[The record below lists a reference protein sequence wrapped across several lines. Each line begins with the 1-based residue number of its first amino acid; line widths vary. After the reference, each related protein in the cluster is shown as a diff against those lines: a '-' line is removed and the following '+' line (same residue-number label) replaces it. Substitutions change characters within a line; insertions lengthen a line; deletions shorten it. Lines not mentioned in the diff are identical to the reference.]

1 MTVTNTTARNQYTAT
16 AGQTVFAYTFE
27 VYNKNDLVVLQNDTT
42 LAEGTNYTVSG
53 VGSDSGGNI
62 TLTVGATA
70 GDIITVYR
78 DMALERLTDYQNSGD
93 FLAAEVNEDF
103 DRLWLAVQQGAVDS
117 DRAIVKP
124 VTDLDSISTTLPSAS
139 DRANSFLTF
148 DGSGAVTVASSG
160 DPSTPSTIYR
170 QQFTGDGSTTAFS
183 LTVAP
188 GGVGQSVQVFIDG
201 VYQEISTFSISGST
215 LNFSE
220 APPFNSSVE
229 YVAFKVGEI
238 GSTDAS
244 LVTYAPSGTGAV
256 GTTVQAKL
264 RESVSVK
271 DFGAVG
277 DGATDDTTALQNAI
291 NAAELV
297 NGSVYLPSGTYKIT
311 AGLVVDQTIRIYG
324 ETTEG
329 SIISN
334 ETNDVVAITID
345 SATRDADRCVLENFR
360 INHKAATKY
369 AIIVGNAP
377 FAYLQNIRIECSLEG
392 YGGVLFGD
400 EVTPLAAKGAY
411 LSTMRHCR
419 VWRFTNTGVRVNS
432 QGSLWHF
439 DQCHMSSTEAN
450 SVALLISKEGVLV
463 TLGQYGSGA
472 GGIPIHAY
480 NYAGTAPGP
489 TIDGCVFEKPVDAGD
504 YGIVVDGAGSFVGT
518 KIQNITANFSQVGG
532 TLVKFGNSDYGVLE
546 NPRIYNPTGGGKL
559 VEFAGGVA
567 NEVHCNYLAATAPF
581 DYTGGSRPLKSVT
594 GVSARTQITNI
605 TTHASVITEIEGAVT
620 DMPTDFGASHNGT
633 AWNYFNFN
641 LTDDTAT
648 NFTPPSTM
656 GIITVMN
663 DDEPSTFG
671 TVAYDTSVPN
681 TALLS
686 GGGNLEVATGVL
698 SGTTGT
704 NNRVTVSADSVSGNI
719 YVEARKGTSRFTIL
733 IQSTVYE
740 V

>member
-53 VGSDSGGNI
+53 VGSDTGGNI
-62 TLTVGATA
+62 TLGSGATA

-93 FLAAEVNEDF
+93 FLASEVNEDF
-103 DRLWLAVQQGAVDS
+103 DRLWLAVQQGTTDS

-124 VTDLDSISTTLPSAS
+124 VTDLDSLNTVLP
-139 DRANSFLTF
+139 
-148 DGSGAVTVASSG
+148 VASSRANKFLSFDSNG
-160 DPSTPSTIYR
+160 NVQTLFGAADPV
-170 QQFTGDGSTTAFS
+170 
-183 LTVAP
+183 VA
-188 GGVGQSVQVFIDG
+188 
-201 VYQEISTFSISGST
+201 
-215 LNFSE
+215 
-220 APPFNSSVE
+220 
-229 YVAFKVGEI
+229 
-238 GSTDAS
+238 TDATNVS
-244 LVTYAPSGTGAV
+244 YTAIGTGAV
-256 GTTVQAKL
+256 GRTVQSRLTEAL
-264 RESVSVK
+264 SVK

-277 DGATDDTTALQNAI
+277 DGTTDDTTALQNAI

-345 SATRDADRCVLENFR
+345 SASRYADRCVLENFR

-369 AIIVGNAP
+369 AIVIGDAP
-377 FAYLQNIRIECSLEG
+377 FAYLQNIRIECSLAG

-400 EVTPLAAKGAY
+400 ETTPNAAKGAY

-419 VWRFTNTGVRVNS
+419 VWRFVNTGVRVNS
-432 QGSLWHF
+432 TGSLWHF
-439 DQCHMSSTEAN
+439 DQCHISSTQAN
-450 SVALLISKEGVLV
+450 SVGLLISKEGVLV

-489 TIDGCVFEKPVDAGD
+489 TIDGCVFEKPADAGD
-504 YGIVVDGAGSFVGT
+504 YGIVVDGAGAFVGT
-518 KIQNITANFSQVGG
+518 KIQNIAANFSQVGG
-532 TLVKFGNSDYGVLE
+532 TLVKFGNSDFGVLE

-594 GVSARTQITNI
+594 GVSARTQIANI

-671 TVAYDTSVPN
+671 TVAYDTSVPS

-686 GGGNLEVATGVL
+686 GGGDLEVATGVL
-698 SGTTGT
+698 AGTTG
-704 NNRVTVSADSVSGNI
+704 NNNKVTVSADSASGGKI

>member
-1 MTVTNTTARNQYTAT
+1 MTVTNTTARNQYTA
-16 AGQTVFAYTFE
+16 ASGQTVFAYTFE

-42 LAEGTNYTVSG
+42 LSEGTNYTVSG
-53 VGSDSGGNI
+53 VGSDTGGNI

-78 DMALERLTDYQNSGD
+78 DMALERLTDYQNAGD

-103 DRLWLAVQQGAVDS
+103 DRLWLAVQQGTTDS

-124 VTDLDSISTTLPSAS
+124 VTDLDSLNTVLP
-139 DRANSFLTF
+139 
-148 DGSGAVTVASSG
+148 VASSRANKFLSFDSNG
-160 DPSTPSTIYR
+160 NVQTLFGAADPV
-170 QQFTGDGSTTAFS
+170 
-183 LTVAP
+183 VA
-188 GGVGQSVQVFIDG
+188 
-201 VYQEISTFSISGST
+201 
-215 LNFSE
+215 
-220 APPFNSSVE
+220 
-229 YVAFKVGEI
+229 
-238 GSTDAS
+238 TDATNVS
-244 LVTYAPSGTGAV
+244 YTATGTGAV
-256 GTTVQAKL
+256 GRTVQSRLTEAL
-264 RESVSVK
+264 SVK

-277 DGATDDTTALQNAI
+277 DGTTDDTTALQNAI

-311 AGLVVDQTIRIYG
+311 AGLIVDQTIRIYG
-324 ETTEG
+324 ESTEG
-329 SIISN
+329 SIIAN

-345 SATRDADRCVLENFR
+345 SATRDADRCILENFR

-369 AIIVGNAP
+369 AIIIGNAP

-400 EVTPLAAKGAY
+400 ETTPNAAKGAY

-419 VWRFTNTGVRVNS
+419 VWRFVNTGVRVNS
-432 QGSLWHF
+432 TGSLWHF
-439 DQCHMSSTEAN
+439 DQCHISSTQAN
-450 SVALLISKEGVLV
+450 SVGLLISKEGVLV

-489 TIDGCVFEKPVDAGD
+489 TIDGCVFEKPADAGD
-504 YGIVVDGAGSFVGT
+504 YGIVVDGAGAFVGT
-518 KIQNITANFSQVGG
+518 KIQNIAANFSQVGG

-671 TVAYDTSVPN
+671 TVAYDTSAPS

-704 NNRVTVSADSVSGNI
+704 NSKVTVSADSVSGDI
-719 YVEARKGTSRFTIL
+719 YVEARRGTSRFTIL

>member
-16 AGQTVFAYTFE
+16 AGQTIFAYTFE
-27 VYNKNDLVVLQNDTT
+27 VYNKNDLVVLQNGAT
-42 LAEGTNYTVSG
+42 LSEGTNYTVSG

-62 TLTVGATA
+62 TLTSGATA

-78 DMALERLTDYQNSGD
+78 DMALERLTDYQNAGD

-103 DRLWLAVQQGAVDS
+103 DRLWLASQQNDTANLRAV
-117 DRAIVKP
+117 RKP
-124 VTDLDSISTTLPSAS
+124 VADLDSVNVELPAAA
-139 DRANSFLTF
+139 DRASKYLSFDT
-148 DGSGAVTVASSG
+148 DGSVLAIASS
-160 DPSTPSTIYR
+160 
-170 QQFTGDGSTTAFS
+170 
-183 LTVAP
+183 
-188 GGVGQSVQVFIDG
+188 
-201 VYQEISTFSISGST
+201 SGAAANADS
-215 LNFSE
+215 
-220 APPFNSSVE
+220 
-229 YVAFKVGEI
+229 
-238 GSTDAS
+238 
-244 LVTYAPSGTGAV
+244 VTYQATGTGSSSR
-256 GTTVQAKL
+256 TVSSKL
-264 RESVSVK
+264 QESLSVT
-271 DFGAVG
+271 DFGAKG
-277 DGATDDTTALQNAI
+277 DGTTDDTTALQNTI

-311 AGLVVDQTIRIYG
+311 AGLTVDQTIRIYG
-324 ETTEG
+324 ESTEG
-329 SIISN
+329 SIIAN

-369 AIIVGNAP
+369 AIIIGNAP
-377 FAYLQNIRIECSLEG
+377 FAYLQNIRIECTLEG

-400 EVTPLAAKGAY
+400 EVTPNASKGAY

-432 QGSLWHF
+432 TGSLWHF
-439 DQCHMSSTEAN
+439 DQCHMSSVEAN
-450 SVALLISKEGVLV
+450 SVALLISKEGVRV
-463 TLGQYGSGA
+463 TGGQYGSGA

-489 TIDGCVFEKPVDAGD
+489 TIDGCVFEDPDDAGD
-504 YGIVVDGAGSFVGT
+504 YGIVVDGAGAFVGT
-518 KIQNITANFSQVGG
+518 KIQNIAANFSQVGG
-532 TLVKFGNSDYGVLE
+532 TLVKFGNSDFGVLE

-581 DYTGGSRPLKSVT
+581 DYSGGTRPLKSVT
-594 GVSARTQITNI
+594 GVSARTQISNI

-641 LTDDTAT
+641 LTNDTAT

-671 TVAYDTSVPN
+671 TVAYDTSVPS

-704 NNRVTVSADSVSGNI
+704 NNKVTVSADSASGGKI

>member
-27 VYNKNDLVVLQNDTT
+27 VYNKNDLVVLQNSAT
-42 LAEGTNYTVSG
+42 LSEGSNYTVSG

-62 TLTVGATA
+62 TLTSGATA

-78 DMALERLTDYQNSGD
+78 DMALERLTDYQNAGD

-103 DRLWLAVQQGAVDS
+103 DRLWLASQQNATTDARS
-117 DRAIVKP
+117 IRKP
-124 VTDLDSISTTLPSAS
+124 VVDIDSINMELPAAS
-139 DRANSFLTF
+139 SRANKLLSF
-148 DGSGAVTVASSG
+148 DGSGNVQTLS
-160 DPSTPSTIYR
+160 
-170 QQFTGDGSTTAFS
+170 STTSA
-183 LTVAP
+183 A
-188 GGVGQSVQVFIDG
+188 
-201 VYQEISTFSISGST
+201 
-215 LNFSE
+215 
-220 APPFNSSVE
+220 
-229 YVAFKVGEI
+229 
-238 GSTDAS
+238 TDATN
-244 LVTYAPSGTGAV
+244 VTYTATGTGAV
-256 GTTVQAKL
+256 GRTVQSRL
-264 RESVSVK
+264 TEILSVK

-277 DGATDDTTALQNAI
+277 DGTTDDTTALQNTI

-345 SATRDADRCVLENFR
+345 SASRYADRCVLENFR
-360 INHKAATKY
+360 INHKAASKY
-369 AIIVGNAP
+369 AIVIGDAP
-377 FAYLQNIRIECSLEG
+377 FAYLQNIRIECSLAG
-392 YGGVLFGD
+392 FGGVLFGD
-400 EVTPLAAKGAY
+400 EVTPTAAKGAY

-419 VWRFTNTGVRVNS
+419 VWRFVNTGVRINS
-432 QGSLWHF
+432 TGSLWHF
-439 DQCHMSSTEAN
+439 DQCHMSSTQAN
-450 SVALLISKEGVLV
+450 SVALLISKEGVRV
-463 TLGQYGSGA
+463 TGGQYGCGA

-480 NYAGTAPGP
+480 NYGGTAPGP
-489 TIDGCVFEKPVDAGD
+489 TIDGCVFEKPDDAGD
-504 YGIVVDGAGSFVGT
+504 YGIVVDGAGPFVGT
-518 KIQNITANFSQVGG
+518 KIQNVAGNFSQIGG

-559 VEFAGGVA
+559 VEFAGGVS

-594 GVSARTQITNI
+594 GVSARSQITNI

-671 TVAYDTSVPN
+671 TVAYNTSGPN

-686 GGGNLEVATGVL
+686 GGGDLEVATGVL

-704 NNRVTVSADSVSGNI
+704 NNKVTVSANSASGGKI

>member
-1 MTVTNTTARNQYTAT
+1 MTVSSSASRNQYTAT

-27 VYNKNDLVVLQNDTT
+27 IVTDDDIVVLKNGVT
-42 LAEGTNYTVSG
+42 LTKTADYTVSG
-53 VGSDSGGNI
+53 VGVDSGGNV
-62 TLTVGATA
+62 TLVVGATA
-70 GDIITVYR
+70 GDILTLYR
-78 DMALERLTDYQNSGD
+78 DMAYERLTDYTNAGD
-93 FLAAEVNEDF
+93 FLAADVNNDF
-103 DRLWLAVQQGAVDS
+103 DRLWIATQQVNEEVNRSIKA
-117 DRAIVKP
+117 P
-124 VTDLDSISTTLPSAS
+124 VTDPLTIDMTIPAKADRLGKYLRFNATTGNPEAGIG
-139 DRANSFLTF
+139 DNT
-148 DGSGAVTVASSG
+148 ASSVG
-160 DPSTPSTIYR
+160 FTQAGSSTER
-170 QQFTGDGSTTAFS
+170 
-183 LTVAP
+183 
-188 GGVGQSVQVFIDG
+188 
-201 VYQEISTFSISGST
+201 
-215 LNFSE
+215 
-220 APPFNSSVE
+220 
-229 YVAFKVGEI
+229 
-238 GSTDAS
+238 
-244 LVTYAPSGTGAV
+244 
-256 GTTVQAKL
+256 TVQAKL
-264 RESVSVK
+264 EESVSVK

-277 DGATDDTTALQNAI
+277 DGVADDTTALQNAI

-334 ETNDVVAITID
+334 ETNDVVAITVD

-369 AIIVGNAP
+369 AIIIGNAP
-377 FAYLQNIRIECSLEG
+377 FAYLQNIRIECTLEG

-400 EVTPLAAKGAY
+400 EVTPNAAKNAY

-432 QGSLWHF
+432 AGSLWHF
-439 DQCHMSSTEAN
+439 DQCHMSSVEAN
-450 SVALLISKEGVLV
+450 SVALLISKEGVRV
-463 TLGQYGSGA
+463 TGGQYGSGA

-489 TIDGCVFEKPVDAGD
+489 TIDGCVFEDPDNAGD
-504 YGIVVDGAGSFVGT
+504 YGIVVDGAGAFVGT
-518 KIQNITANFSQVGG
+518 KIQNIAANFSQVGG
-532 TLVKFGNSDYGVLE
+532 TLVKFGNSDFGVLE

-567 NEVHCNYLAATAPF
+567 NEVRCNYLAAQAPF
-581 DYTGGSRPLKSVT
+581 DYSGGNRPLKTVT
-594 GVSARTQITNI
+594 GVSARTQISNI
-605 TTHASVITEIEGAVT
+605 TTHPSVITEIEGAVT

-663 DDEPSTFG
+663 NDEPSTFG
-671 TVAYDTSVPN
+671 TVAYDTSVPS

-686 GGGNLEVATGVL
+686 GGGDLEVSTGVL

-704 NNRVTVSADSVSGNI
+704 NDKVTVSADSASGDI
-719 YVEARKGTSRFTIL
+719 YVEARKGASRFTIL
-733 IQSTVYE
+733 IQSTIYE